1 MRQWAKRVGG
11 GAISILSLW
20 KVVDLVWGVPG
31 RIDDS
36 AAWRIWLDGMNPS
49 DIIYPAGLVF
59 GIFLGT
65 SEWWWPWIASI
76 RPRSYGS
83 TPLSVQPTS
92 GISVGEID
100 NELDRF
106 RACLPHIERCRKLVK
121 PFAGPLG
128 SIDMALQLLSDGGSR
143 IQELLR
149 ELGYLS
155 RDLKTLGIRCP
166 IVYGGNDES
175 DSTFRNRLRIWAM
188 HLTDLAV
195 MTRNDD
201 LAGAR
206 QIIPIGM
213 ATQPNSDTE

>member
-1 MRQWAKRVGG
+1 M
-11 GAISILSLW
+11 
-20 KVVDLVWGVPG
+20 VWGVPG

-59 GIFLGT
+59 GILLGT
-65 SEWWWPWIASI
+65 SEWWWPWIASTI
-76 RPRSYGS
+76 RPRSYGL

-100 NELDRF
+100 NELEHF
-106 RACLPHIERCRKLVK
+106 RACQPHIEQCRKLVK

-128 SIDMALQLLSDGGSR
+128 SIDLALQQLNDGGTR
-143 IQELLR
+143 IEELFR

-166 IVYGGNDES
+166 SVYGGNDES
-175 DSTFRNRLRIWAM
+175 DSALRIRLRVWSIY
-188 HLTDLAV
+188 LTELEV
-195 MTRNDD
+195 TMRHDD

-206 QIIPIGM
+206 QIVAIPM